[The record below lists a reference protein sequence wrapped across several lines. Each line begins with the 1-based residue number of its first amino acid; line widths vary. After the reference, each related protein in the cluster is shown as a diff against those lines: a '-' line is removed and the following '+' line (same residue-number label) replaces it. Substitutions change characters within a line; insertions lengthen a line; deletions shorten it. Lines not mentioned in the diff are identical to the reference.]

1 MTWTSGVFARRETDS
16 EHAGPRRGVRVS
28 AVLTAAVTAAAVL
41 AVSCDESPTAAAPT
55 LGIEFS
61 EGTLALGTGRSSTLE
76 IRNVGNRPVGPIEI
90 VASAVSD
97 AGGNVVPGSSLRVTP
112 TFVPTLN
119 TGQAATVALEV
130 SVGALVQSGQYSSDV
145 TARAG
150 ADATAS
156 LGVSFAVTSE
166 PTVEISA
173 LTITTAT
180 ASVRQGDVLQL
191 DVQTLDPSGQPI
203 TGLPVEW
210 SVSPSSRG
218 FVDAAGRLVGYG
230 TGDVTVTASYG
241 AHTDTHAVSFSGRG
255 LTGNATQIG
264 TAAVT
269 DRHTSDLW
277 VHGSHAYTGTWG
289 QRASSGTPLFG
300 NQLNAWDVSNPA
312 SPVRTHTLTV
322 EARTVNDVKVRAD
335 GALAVLTH
343 EGSNDGLNGV
353 TILDLADP
361 AVPVEV
367 SRFTT
372 GLESGIHNVWIEG
385 DYAYLV
391 VDGNGNGMRVLDLST
406 PSAPRIVASFYAGS
420 SFLHD
425 IYVRD
430 GIAFLS
436 HWNAGLILV
445 DVGNGIVGG
454 SPTNPVEI
462 SRIGDLGG
470 QTHNAW
476 YWPET
481 GYIFVGEEDYSTPGH
496 MRVID
501 ASDLANPLVVG
512 TFTVPGTTPH
522 NFWLDEDNEVLYL
535 AWYENG
541 LRALDVSGTLIGEL
555 DRQGREFFGV
565 LYDGVG
571 SGCASP
577 SGTCSWAPQL
587 HNGLVYVSD
596 MNAGMVVLQPS
607 F

>member
-1 MTWTSGVFARRETDS
+1 MTWTSGVFARRDRDFAQGAS
-16 EHAGPRRGVRVS
+16 RQGRRLSV
-28 AVLTAAVTAAAVL
+28 VLAAVATAAAML
-41 AVSCDESPTAAAPT
+41 AVSCDESPTASVPT
-55 LGIEFS
+55 MGIEFS
-61 EGTLALGTGRSSTLE
+61 EATVALGTGRSSTLE
-76 IRNVGNRPVGPIEI
+76 IRNIGNRPVGPIEL
-90 VASAVSD
+90 VSSAVND
-97 AGGNVVPGSSLRVTP
+97 AGGNVVPGSSLRVSP

-119 TGQAATVALEV
+119 AGQSASITLEV
-130 SVGALVQSGQYSSDV
+130 SVGQLVQSGQYSSDV

-150 ADATAS
+150 TDATAS

-173 LTITTAT
+173 LAITTAT
-180 ASVRQGDVLQL
+180 ASARQGDVLEL
-191 DVQTLDPSGQPI
+191 EVQTLDPSGQPI

-210 SVSPSSRG
+210 SVSPSTRG

-230 TGDVTVTASYG
+230 AGEVTVTASYG
-241 AHTDTHAVSFSGRG
+241 AFTDTHTVSFSSRG
-255 LTGNATQIG
+255 LTGGATQIG

-277 VHGSHAYTGTWG
+277 VHGNHAYTGTWG
-289 QRASSGTPLFG
+289 QRATGGTARFG
-300 NQLNAWDVSNPA
+300 DQLNAWDISNPA

-322 EARTVNDVKVRAD
+322 EARTVNDVKVRSD
-335 GALAVLTH
+335 GTLAILTH

-353 TILDLADP
+353 TILDLSDP

-391 VDGNGNGMRVLDLST
+391 VDGNGNGMRVLDLTT
-406 PSAPRIVASFYAGS
+406 PSSPSIVASFYAGS

-462 SRIGDLGG
+462 SRISDLGG

-481 GYIFVGEEDYSTPGH
+481 GYVFVGEEDYSTPGH

-501 ASDLANPLVVG
+501 ASDLRNPVVTG
-512 TFTVPGTTPH
+512 TFAVPGTTPH

-555 DRQGREFFGV
+555 DRQGREHFGV